1 MRVERIGSSSTKLA
15 KVKEKPAA
23 NEASFSSLLSDKRDE
38 ADREKL
44 DRMMEKIKEK
54 GEELVDSRSLDILVN
69 YKKMV
74 REFVEQASSYAFQ
87 IVDRKGLSRIGR
99 SKILKV
105 VSQVDEALV
114 KLTEEFIKEERNKL
128 NLLQK
133 IGQLGGLL
141 TDIYV

>member
-1 MRVERIGSSSTKLA
+1 MRVEKVGTSTTKTP
-15 KVKEKPAA
+15 KIKETPPA
-23 NEASFSSLLSDKRDE
+23 NSASFSSLLNDKKE
-38 ADREKL
+38 SEDRERL
-44 DRMMEKIKEK
+44 DQMMRKIKEK

-74 REFVEQASSYAFQ
+74 KEFVEQASSFAFQ
-87 IVDRKGLSRIGR
+87 VVDRKGLSRMGR
-99 SKILKV
+99 SKILKI

-114 KLTEEFIKEERNKL
+114 KITDEFIKEERNKL

>member
-1 MRVERIGSSSTKLA
+1 MRIERVGSTSTKTS
-15 KVKEKPAA
+15 KVKEKLPAGQ
-23 NEASFSSLLSDKRDE
+23 ASFSSLLNDKKEDS
-38 ADREKL
+38 DREKL
-44 DRMMEKIKEK
+44 DRMMEEIKEK
-54 GEELVDSRSLDILVN
+54 GEELVDSRNIDILVN

-74 REFVEQASSYAFQ
+74 KDFVEQASSFAFQ
-87 IVDRKGLSRIGR
+87 IVDRKGLSRVGR
-99 SKILKV
+99 SKILKI

-114 KLTEEFIKEERNKL
+114 KITEEFIKEERNRL